1 MTTETFFQYW
11 ALLWLAM
18 LTFGAFISALM
29 HLFGAELGGLVNI
42 MLFALNQAS
51 SNASLPFELQNPFFQ
66 VGYALPFNQIVTGGR
81 YILFAVH
88 QLDIGR
94 CVGVLIG
101 WTGFIFVASY
111 RLNIRRKHF
120 QEWGLQEDPS
130 SVKVNRTLSPI
141 VRPPQDVQVEG
152 EITHTKVINKSDLV
166 VPFEVTE
173 SMKNLDLDYGTLKT
187 V

>member
-18 LTFGAFISALM
+18 LTFGAFTSALM
-29 HLFGAELGGLVNI
+29 HLFGAELGGLVKI

-51 SNASLPFELQNPFFQ
+51 SNSSLPFELQNPFFQ

-81 YILFAVH
+81 YILFAVY

-101 WTGFIFVASY
+101 WTGFIFIASVCIHSTT
-111 RLNIRRKHF
+111 RLLAKTNVCMRAVNVNPKFMKRSRAAASR
-120 QEWGLQEDPS
+120 GLQC
-130 SVKVNRTLSPI
+130 
-141 VRPPQDVQVEG
+141 PP
-152 EITHTKVINKSDLV
+152 
-166 VPFEVTE
+166 
-173 SMKNLDLDYGTLKT
+173 
-187 V
+187 